1 MGHTCI
7 SDGGEKETFMEFW
20 ERNLLESSHLK
31 DHGDGRWGTGPGS
44 CSIVEFYHRGD
55 ESLDSI
61 AT

>member
-1 MGHTCI
+1 MYFRWRR
-7 SDGGEKETFMEFW
+7 KETFMEFW

-31 DHGDGRWGTGPGS
+31 DHGDGKWGTGPGS